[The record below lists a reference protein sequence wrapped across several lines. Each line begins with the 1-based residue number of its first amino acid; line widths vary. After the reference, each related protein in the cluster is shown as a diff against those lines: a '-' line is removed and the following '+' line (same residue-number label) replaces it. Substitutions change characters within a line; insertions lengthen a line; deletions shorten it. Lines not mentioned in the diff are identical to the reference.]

1 MVIYHEQ
8 SFSEYLLWLVADRVF
23 RGDCETRQVYEEGA
37 REIALSVVGGINCE
51 YKLLCWLVAC
61 DPSFTFLLT

>member
-1 MVIYHEQ
+1 
-8 SFSEYLLWLVADRVF
+8 VADRVF

-61 DPSFTFLLT
+61 DPPSTF